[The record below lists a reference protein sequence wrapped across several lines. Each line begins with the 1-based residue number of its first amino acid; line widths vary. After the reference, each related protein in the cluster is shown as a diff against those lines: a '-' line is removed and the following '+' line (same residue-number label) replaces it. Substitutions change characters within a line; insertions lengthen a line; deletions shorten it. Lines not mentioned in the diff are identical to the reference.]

1 MSVELFEIL
10 MFIAL
15 LALFL
20 ELWGMISDSETAQK
34 FDQMIMPA
42 FIITMWIIVCCS
54 FIVAHGAKV

>member
-1 MSVELFEIL
+1 MRAELFEIL
-10 MFIAL
+10 IFIAL

-42 FIITMWIIVCCS
+42 FIITMWVIVCCV
-54 FIVAHGAKV
+54 FTLTHGIA

>member
-1 MSVELFEIL
+1 MRAEPFEIL
-10 MFIAL
+10 IFIAL

-42 FIITMWIIVCCS
+42 FIITMWVIVCCV
-54 FIVAHGAKV
+54 FTLTHGIA

>member
-1 MSVELFEIL
+1 MRVELSEIL
-10 MFIAL
+10 IFIAL

-42 FIITMWIIVCCS
+42 FIITMWVIVCCS
-54 FIVAHGAKV
+54 FTLTHGIA

>member
-34 FDQMIMPA
+34 FDQMIITA
-42 FIITMWIIVCCS
+42 FIITMWVIVCCA